1 MFKPYKSD
9 FSDRYGFPDRNS
21 DAFFYMGGY
30 KTFGYPITSIIN
42 PNWLFIWE
50 PLSRA
55 DAIEYRNEYFPRI
68 RTFGDG
74 SQYFVYNAKGGFY
87 QDDQYEFKHSNN
99 KSAVK
104 IDGRRQ
110 RPRPIELYVNWHEE
124 DTGFQIMLDRAME
137 GPKPYEGPTKAGFG
151 NRKRKKLA
159 GSTCGLFSASEM
171 DFMRKW
177 VDYIV
182 GDVDRQEGFYRR
194 PYQEN
199 LCRTILEDTHIGHH
213 KIQNS
218 SAFGTMG
225 KTQANFALGAYA
237 SILEH
242 ELTERILSG
251 EYSGAHSPW
260 PAFEF
265 DRPTLPINRE
275 PAMVGGSPL
284 GYAKLIYQA
293 IGNNRGSTILLPRK
307 NEEE

>member
-30 KTFGYPITSIIN
+30 KTFGYPCTSMIN

-50 PLSRA
+50 PMSRA
-55 DAIEYRNEYFPRI
+55 EAIKEMSYFPRFNSMSD
-68 RTFGDG
+68 TM
-74 SQYFVYNAKGGFY
+74 VYVYDSSLNSYPFI
-87 QDDQYEFKHSNN
+87 HSSN
-99 KSAVK
+99 KNAVK

-110 RPRPIELYVNWHEE
+110 RPRPIQLYVNWHEE
-124 DTGFQIMLDRAME
+124 DTGFQIMLDKAME

-151 NRKRKKLA
+151 NRKLKKLA

-182 GDVDRQEGFYRR
+182 GDVDMQEGNYRR

-199 LCRTILEDTHIGHH
+199 LCRTILEDTHIGHR
-213 KIQNS
+213 KIQNH
-218 SAFGTMG
+218 SAFGSMG
-225 KTQANFALGAYA
+225 KPHINMVHSALHTAYSA
-237 SILEH
+237 LLED
-242 ELTERILSG
+242 ELTERVRSG
-251 EYSGAHSPW
+251 AYSGVHSPW

-265 DRPTLPINRE
+265 DRPTLPIHRE
-275 PAMVGGSPL
+275 AAMVSGSPL

-293 IGNNRGSTILLPRK
+293 IGNNRGSTILFPRK
-307 NEEE
+307 DKEE